1 MQSLYHQQQQ
11 LKKPINN
18 PINNPINKSKHV
30 CSYCL
35 KEYSRKILYS
45 RHILLCELNSKS
57 KREKIC
63 EEEEHETIPS
73 QREMYNI
80 LLELAKKNAVLEEK
94 LMEMQK
100 WVNVKKQKF
109 NAVEWLFKNKNP
121 KILFK
126 DFIQR
131 IKVEEEVVQILM
143 EENMFKTIT
152 KIFDKNELDA
162 TITAFSQKA
171 NIIYIY
177 DNTATTSTTNLEEDN
192 GNEITWRRMTPTDFH
207 SLLQNIHRKIVMT
220 VCEWY
225 NKNKETLTQN
235 EKQMMK
241 YHTGLNKLM
250 SAEFHRETALVGKLR
265 SYLYNQVKMEV
276 DVVQI
281 ELEF

>member
-1 MQSLYHQQQQ
+1 MQSLYQ
-11 LKKPINN
+11 LKK
-18 PINNPINKSKHV
+18 PINKSKHV
-30 CSYCL
+30 CNYCL

-63 EEEEHETIPS
+63 EDEEYETIPS

-80 LLELAKKNAVLEEK
+80 LLELAKKNAVLEDK
-94 LMEMQK
+94 LEAMQK

-126 DFIQR
+126 DFIQG
-131 IKVEEEVVQILM
+131 IKVEEEVVQILL

-152 KIFDKNELDA
+152 RIFDKNEFSS
-162 TITAFSQKA
+162 ITAFSQKA
-171 NIIYIY
+171 NVIYIY
-177 DNTATTSTTNLEEDN
+177 DKDN
-192 GNEITWRRMTPTDFH
+192 NEITWRRMTPSDFH
-207 SLLQNIHRKIVMT
+207 TLLQNIHRKIVMT
-220 VCEWY
+220 ICEWY

-241 YHTGLNKLM
+241 YHAGLNKLM

-276 DVVQI
+276 DVVQV

>member
-1 MQSLYHQQQQ
+1 MQSLRQ
-11 LKKPINN
+11 LKKPINS
-18 PINNPINKSKHV
+18 PINSPTNKSKHV

-35 KEYSRKILYS
+35 KEYTRKILYS

-57 KREKIC
+57 KREKTC

-73 QREMYNI
+73 QRDMYHI

-94 LMEMQK
+94 LTEMQK

-109 NAVEWLFKNKNP
+109 NAVEWLFKNKTHTV
-121 KILFK
+121 LFK

-152 KIFDKNELDA
+152 KIFDKNELGSS
-162 TITAFSQKA
+162 ITAFSQKA

-177 DNTATTSTTNLEEDN
+177 DNTATLEEDV
-192 GNEITWRRMTPTDFH
+192 EITWRRMTPNDFH
-207 SLLQNIHRKIVMT
+207 TLLQNIHRKIVMT

-241 YHTGLNKLM
+241 YHAGLNKLM

-265 SYLYNQVKMEV
+265 SYLYNQVKMEL
-276 DVVQI
+276 DVVQV

>member
-1 MQSLYHQQQQ
+1 MQSLLPHQM
-11 LKKPINN
+11 KNKPTIPN
-18 PINNPINKSKHV
+18 NKSKHV
-30 CSYCL
+30 CNYCL

-45 RHILLCELNSKS
+45 RHIILCELNSKS
-57 KREKIC
+57 KREKTC

-73 QREMYNI
+73 QREMYHI

-94 LMEMQK
+94 LAEIQK

-109 NAVEWLFKNKNP
+109 NAVEWLFKNKTP
-121 KILFK
+121 TVLFK

-131 IKVEEEVVQILM
+131 IVVDEEVVQLLM
-143 EENMFKTIT
+143 EENIFKTIT
-152 KIFDKNELDA
+152 KIFDKNEFDT

-171 NIIYIY
+171 NVIYIY
-177 DNTATTSTTNLEEDN
+177 DNTTTTTVEEDT
-192 GNEITWRRMTPTDFH
+192 EITWRRMTPNDFH
-207 SLLQNIHRKIVMT
+207 RLLQNIHRKIVMT

-241 YHTGLNKLM
+241 YHAGLNKLM

-265 SYLYNQVKMEV
+265 CYLYNQVKMEV
-276 DVVQI
+276 DVVQV

>member
-45 RHILLCELNSKS
+45 RHIILCELNSKS

-94 LMEMQK
+94 LTEMQK

-152 KIFDKNELDA
+152 KIFDKNELGSS
-162 TITAFSQKA
+162 ITAFSQKA

-177 DNTATTSTTNLEEDN
+177 DNTATLEEDV
-192 GNEITWRRMTPTDFH
+192 ELTWRRMTPTDFH

-220 VCEWY
+220 ICEWY
-225 NKNKETLTQN
+225 NKNKETLTEN

-241 YHTGLNKLM
+241 YHAGLNKLM